1 MSKKSKSRRVF
12 FFGVMVIIFLAMALR
27 VLMFYENRSLFID
40 EASLSSQLIERPY
53 SGLFDNLKYQY
64 APPLFAVAVKAMTD
78 IFGANEYALRLLS
91 LIASLIGIILFFQLC
106 RQYLET
112 KYSLFPLFLF
122 SFGMP
127 MLRYATEVKQYSSDV
142 TIAIALLLICHQWK
156 VEAFNTKRMLL
167 FGLLGAL
174 VVWMSMPGVFLLFG
188 IGIYYLY
195 EIYKKKYWEKTVFV
209 VGSILIW
216 LLSFGIYYFTIIR
229 EDIGLKGLEDYH
241 GRFFLPLIP
250 TSMEEVQQFKN
261 ILLSFFQTAIGA
273 TVIAIAFGILTSIWA
288 LFYLNKRNTAR
299 VLLFTLPILA
309 AMLASG
315 LKLYSLIPRLTLFFI
330 PILILLIGIGT
341 AQLFERSPK
350 LLKWL
355 LLIPVFII
363 LVNQKGSQYFYNRFQ
378 IEELRPVLYHVQD
391 NIKTGDGVFLHY
403 QAENAYVFYSQF
415 YEDSE
420 RLNIQDIYIGDWTEP
435 LTEIK
440 LPEYDRLWL
449 IFSHVGE
456 EEIGRYVDYLKKGY
470 VVREEMEVEGARVFL
485 LGEER

>member
-1 MSKKSKSRRVF
+1 
-12 FFGVMVIIFLAMALR
+12 
-27 VLMFYENRSLFID
+27 
-40 EASLSSQLIERPY
+40 
-53 SGLFDNLKYQY
+53 
-64 APPLFAVAVKAMTD
+64 
-78 IFGANEYALRLLS
+78 
-91 LIASLIGIILFFQLC
+91 
-106 RQYLET
+106 
-112 KYSLFPLFLF
+112 
-122 SFGMP
+122 
-127 MLRYATEVKQYSSDV
+127 
-142 TIAIALLLICHQWK
+142 

-209 VGSILIW
+209 AGSILIW
-216 LLSFGIYYFTIIR
+216 LSSFGIYYFTIIR
-229 EDIGLKGLEDYH
+229 KDIGLKGLEDYH